1 MKEIYVNLKR
11 FEVPKSMGGIC
22 PLENPVDWMR
32 QIIHETAEYGL
43 GNIEGVDLTY
53 FVPESMVL
61 PALDAVAA
69 EGPEKTGCLKIGCA
83 GVFREDVEPGGNF
96 GAFTTNKPAAA
107 LKAIGCSWVVVGHS
121 EERKDKLSF
130 LKMYDEAENAAGDID
145 AALRTVEKTINAEM
159 LCALRRGMSVLYC
172 IGETEEQKGSDDPAV
187 YEPRVREVL
196 RRQVTEGLAGMEAA
210 AEGQKVA
217 IAYEPIW
224 AIGPGKT
231 PASGEYVS
239 FVSSCIKE
247 ICREVYGKELSVVY
261 GGGLKEE
268 NAEELAAVKTID
280 GGFVALT
287 KFVPPIAFDVASLK
301 NIIQAYVK

>member
-11 FEVPKSMGGIC
+11 FEVPRSMGGIC
-22 PLENPVDWMR
+22 PCEDPVEWVR
-32 QIIHETAEYGL
+32 QIIHETAQFGL

-61 PALDAVAA
+61 PALNAMAE
-69 EGPEKTGCLKIGCA
+69 EGPERMGCLKIGCA

-96 GAFTTNKPAAA
+96 GAFTTNRPAAS
-107 LKAIGCSWVVVGHS
+107 LKAIGCDWVVVGHS

-130 LKMYDEAENAAGDID
+130 LRMYDEASGSEGNGQ
-145 AALRTVEKTINAEM
+145 AALSTVEKAINSEM
-159 LCALRRGMSVLYC
+159 LCALRRDMSVLYC

-196 RRQVTEGLAGMEAA
+196 RRQITEGLAGMEAA
-210 AEGQKVA
+210 MEGRKVA

-231 PASGEYVS
+231 PASGDYVA

-247 ICREVYGKELSVVY
+247 LCREVYGKELPVVY

-268 NAEELAAVKTID
+268 NAEELAAVKTVD

-287 KFVPPIAFDVASLK
+287 KFVAPIAFDVASLK